1 MPIRTRLFV
10 VLLAAAA
17 LPAAVALAQPPE
29 VPPKAERGLDPPS
42 YVALA
47 QQWQRWIEDN
57 GPSSRALA
65 NLAMAYE
72 YGGETEAALRT
83 ARKAVAL
90 GPDDPRALVI
100 LGKLLL
106 IFADAPD
113 SAVTMLEHC
122 REVAP
127 DYGYGLTMLASAH
140 LRRGELKE
148 AGAVFRTIF
157 ERRVLSQPMQD
168 YGYNMLVGLPEN
180 AVLITAG
187 DNDTYAP
194 LALQAGL
201 GLRRD
206 VLVLN
211 LSLLNLKPYAEAAF
225 ARRPELRPDVDIEHF
240 VIRMVDGHPA
250 LLSTALVERLMAEG
264 KAPVY
269 LAATIPEESRGFAP
283 ETVMEG
289 MNCRAS
295 GKGLAPEAAARLF
308 LGTYR
313 LDSATDWNQPWSLA
327 PSQTRMMAN
336 YVAAMAKAAQQKGV
350 AKDTRNALLDRAEAI
365 ARYHELTRML
375 DNLQWLRKK
384 L

>member
-1 MPIRTRLFV
+1 MPSRTRV
-10 VLLAAAA
+10 STVLIAAAA
-17 LPAAVALAQPPE
+17 LSAAAALAQPPE
-29 VPPKAERGLDPPS
+29 VPPKADRGLDQPT

-47 QQWQRWIEDN
+47 QQWQGWIEDH

-72 YGGETEAALRT
+72 YSDEQDAALRT
-83 ARKAVAL
+83 ARKAVDL
-90 GPDDPRALVI
+90 GPDDPKALVI
-100 LGKLLL
+100 LGKLLT
-106 IFADAPD
+106 IYADAPD
-113 SAVTMLEHC
+113 SALTLLQHS

-127 DYGYGLTMLASAH
+127 DYGYGLTMLATAY
-140 LRRGELKE
+140 LRRGDLEDADAAFK
-148 AGAVFRTIF
+148 TIF
-157 ERRVLSQPMQD
+157 ARRVLSQPMQD
-168 YGYNMLVGLPEN
+168 YGYNMLIGLPKN

-194 LALQAGL
+194 LALQAGMD
-201 GLRRD
+201 LRPD

-211 LSLLNLKPYAEAAF
+211 LSLLNLKEYAEAAF
-225 ARRPELRPDVDIEHF
+225 ARRPELRPDVDIEHH

-250 LLSTALVERLMAEG
+250 LLSTALIEHLIAEG

-269 LAATIPEESRGFAP
+269 LAVTVPEDYQGFAP

-289 MNCRAS
+289 LNRRAS

-308 LGTYR
+308 LGAYR

-350 AKDTRNALLDRAEAI
+350 DKGTRTQLLDRAEAI
-365 ARYHELTRML
+365 ARYHELTAML
-375 DNLQWLRKK
+375 GNVERLRKR
-384 L
+384 